1 MTVTGPSSPLMSG
14 EQSSEYPREQPSE
27 QPSEGSPVFRAIMG
41 VAGHPFNALV
51 LRFAGSRYLRLYGV
65 VHHRGRR
72 SGRTYTTPV
81 VVRPT
86 ADGFVIPLAFG
97 ERADWFRNVRAAG
110 GCEIRW
116 NGTTYWW
123 LIRWP
128 STGRPH
134 GRHSA
139 LWSGSWRHWSASS
152 TTCACVARTRTR
164 AILAMTSAS
173 APKRPLA
180 RIKPR
185 LPAVIHRRSA
195 LGR

>member
-1 MTVTGPSSPLMSG
+1 MSG

-41 VAGHPFNALV
+41 VAGRPFNALV

-116 NGTTYWW
+116 NGTTYSVVDPVAVD
-123 LIRWP
+123 WP
-128 STGRPH
+128 TARQAFSPLERIVAPLVGIEHYLRVRRADADASDPGRDVRVSSQTPVGTYKTPITGS
-134 GRHSA
+134 HS
-139 LWSGSWRHWSASS
+139 
-152 TTCACVARTRTR
+152 
-164 AILAMTSAS
+164 
-173 APKRPLA
+173 
-180 RIKPR
+180 
-185 LPAVIHRRSA
+185 
-195 LGR
+195 

>member
-1 MTVTGPSSPLMSG
+1 MTETGPSSPLTSG
-14 EQSSEYPREQPSE
+14 KRASEQPSE
-27 QPSEGSPVFRAIMG
+27 QPSEGSPIFRAIMG
-41 VAGHPFNALV
+41 VAGRPFNAFV

-86 ADGFVIPLAFG
+86 ADGFVIPLG
-97 ERADWFRNVRAAG
+97 ERIGSGTYTPRVAVRSAG
-110 GCEIRW
+110 MGLPIR
-116 NGTTYWW
+116 W
-123 LIRWP
+123 LIRWS

-134 GRHSA
+134 SRHSA

-152 TTCACVARTRTR
+152 ATCACGARTQ
-164 AILAMTSAS
+164 AILAVTSAS

-180 RIKPR
+180 RIKPQ